1 MSNSYYVD
9 AFLVTKTLSSWYF
22 TLFNKYTC
30 RPRNPKRVLLLLRK
44 DSKTQWHSIMN
55 SQNTLKKGILIY
67 ISIGDYTLKI
77 TMSKRAQI
85 EELYVK
91 NLTKASK
98 RLYTNEPGILG

>member
-1 MSNSYYVD
+1 
-9 AFLVTKTLSSWYF
+9 
-22 TLFNKYTC
+22 
-30 RPRNPKRVLLLLRK
+30 
-44 DSKTQWHSIMN
+44 MN